1 MSPAH
6 ILVIDDNEQACEMLA
21 YLLTRR
27 DYQVTTN
34 TSPIEALQWMRRPG
48 NLPDLILLDVMMPVM
63 DGYEFARQ
71 LRADP
76 TVAHIPVIMLT
87 ARGHS
92 DDKVAGFEAGANDY
106 LVKPINAAELEVRI
120 RALLARSQGA
130 TPARHASEATV
141 VTVFSLRGG
150 VGTTS
155 VAVNLAVALAT
166 LWNIQ
171 VPLVDLALKKG
182 HCAWMLN
189 LRPKYTISDLV
200 ESTEST
206 IDSEVVEHL
215 LLAHRSGVKLLAA
228 PKSPVDAELIT
239 PAVLDRTWPHLLTG
253 YRFLVVDAGSDLSE
267 INLIALERAHTLLL
281 MLAPEMLAVKSAF
294 DALRVFDRL
303 DFSPDRTLPVL
314 NTNFPRDGLTRQ
326 EVEKALGRPVKMVI
340 PYERTSF
347 VQAINSGRPLIT
359 TDPKAPASVAIATL
373 AHNLSAAE
381 MESDQI
387 TNPSQLLSMVQRLS
401 QTS

>member
-314 NTNFPRDGLTRQ
+314 NTIFPRDGLTRQ

-381 MESDQI
+381 MESEQI
-387 TNPSQLLSMVQRLS
+387 SNPSQLLSMVQRLS

>member
-1 MSPAH
+1 MNPAR
-6 ILVIDDNEQACEMLA
+6 ILVVDDNEKACQMLA

-34 TSPIEALQWMRRPG
+34 TRPIEALKWMRRPG
-48 NLPDLILLDVMMPVM
+48 NIPDLILLDIMMPAM
-63 DGYEFARQ
+63 DGYEFVRQ

-76 TVAHIPVIMLT
+76 TVAHIPVLMLT
-87 ARGHS
+87 ARGHA
-92 DDKVAGFEAGANDY
+92 DDKVAGFEAGADDY

-120 RALLARSQGA
+120 RALLARSGA
-130 TPARHASEATV
+130 AMPARPASEATV

-189 LRPKYTISDLV
+189 LRPRYTISDLV
-200 ESTEST
+200 ESKEST
-206 IDSEVVEHL
+206 VESEVVEDL
-215 LLAHRSGVKLLAA
+215 LLTHGSGVKLLAA
-228 PKSPVDAELIT
+228 PMSPVDAELIT

-267 INLIALERAHTLLL
+267 LTLIALERAHTVLL

-303 DFSPDRTLPVL
+303 DFNPDRTLPVL
-314 NTNFPRDGLTRQ
+314 NTIFPRDGLTRQ
-326 EVEKALGRPVKMVI
+326 NVEKALGRPVETVI

-347 VQAINSGRPLIT
+347 VQAINSGRPLII

-373 AHNLSAAE
+373 AHKLSAAE
-381 MESDQI
+381 MEAEEI
-387 TNPSQLLSMVQRLS
+387 TNPSPLLTTVQRLS
-401 QTS
+401 QEG

>member
-6 ILVIDDNEQACEMLA
+6 ILVVDDNEKACEMLA

-27 DYQVTTN
+27 DYKVTTN
-34 TSPIEALQWMRRPG
+34 TRPIEALKWMRRPG
-48 NLPDLILLDVMMPVM
+48 NMPDLILLDIMMPAM
-63 DGYEFARQ
+63 DGYEFLRQ
-71 LRADP
+71 LRADS

-87 ARGHS
+87 ARGHA
-92 DDKVAGFEAGANDY
+92 DDKVAGFEAGADDY
-106 LVKPINAAELEVRI
+106 LVKPINAAELDLRI
-120 RALLARSQGA
+120 RALLARSRA
-130 TPARHASEATV
+130 AMPARPASEATV
-141 VTVFSLRGG
+141 LTVFSLRGG

-189 LRPKYTISDLV
+189 LTPRYTISDLV
-200 ESTEST
+200 ESKEST
-206 IDSEVVEHL
+206 VDSEIVEGL
-215 LLAHRSGVKLLAA
+215 LLTHGSGVKLLAA
-228 PKSPVDAELIT
+228 PMSPVDAELIT

-253 YRFLVVDAGSDLSE
+253 YPFLVVDAGSDLSE
-267 INLIALERAHTLLL
+267 ITLTALERAHTVLL

-294 DALRVFDRL
+294 DALQVFDRL
-303 DFSPDRTLPVL
+303 GFNRDRIAPVL
-314 NTNFPRDGLTRQ
+314 NTLFPRDGLTPQ
-326 EVEKALGRPVKMVI
+326 NVEKALGHPVGTVI

-347 VQAINSGRPLIT
+347 VQAINSGRPLII

-373 AHNLSAAE
+373 AHNLSAAQ
-381 MESDQI
+381 MESEVI
-387 TNPSQLLSMVQRLS
+387 ANPSQLLSMVQKLS

>member
-1 MSPAH
+1 MSPVH
-6 ILVIDDNEQACEMLA
+6 ILVVDDNEKACQMLA

-34 TSPIEALQWMRRPG
+34 TKPIEALKWVRRPG
-48 NLPDLILLDVMMPVM
+48 NIPDLILLDIMMPAM
-63 DGYEFARQ
+63 DGFEFLRQ

-76 TVAHIPVIMLT
+76 IVASIPVIMLT

-92 DDKVAGFEAGANDY
+92 DDKVAGFEAGADDY

-120 RALLARSQGA
+120 RALLARSRAAMPAPAASGA
-130 TPARHASEATV
+130 TV
-141 VTVFSLRGG
+141 FTVFSLRGG

-166 LWNIQ
+166 LWDIQ
-171 VPLVDLALKKG
+171 VPLLDLALRKG

-189 LRPKYTISDLV
+189 LRPRYTISDLV
-200 ESTEST
+200 ESKEST
-206 IDSEVVEHL
+206 VDSEVVEHML
-215 LLAHRSGVKLLAA
+215 LTHGSGVKLLAA
-228 PKSPVDAELIT
+228 PTSPVDAELIT
-239 PAVLDRTWPHLLTG
+239 PIVLDRAWPHLLTG

-267 INLIALERAHTLLL
+267 LTLIALERAHTVLL

-294 DALRVFDRL
+294 DALGVFDRL
-303 DFSPDRTLPVL
+303 DFNPDRTLPVL
-314 NTNFPRDGLTRQ
+314 NTIFPRDGLTRQ
-326 EVEKALGRPVKMVI
+326 KVEKALGCSVDTVI

-347 VQAINSGRPLIT
+347 VQAINSGRPLII

-381 MESDQI
+381 MESEEI
-387 TNPSQLLSMVQRLS
+387 ANPSQLLSMVQRLS
-401 QTS
+401 QAS